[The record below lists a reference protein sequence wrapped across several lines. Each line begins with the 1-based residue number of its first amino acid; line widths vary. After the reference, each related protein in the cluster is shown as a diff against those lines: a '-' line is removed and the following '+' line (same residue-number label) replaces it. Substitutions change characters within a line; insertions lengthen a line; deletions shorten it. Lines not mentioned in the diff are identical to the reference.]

1 MPEKTKKTKEKKPAK
16 KAVADQPKD
25 DSDLGQ
31 GEKVKAPKKVAV
43 KPVPSKIVEEPQ
55 GEEKESKF
63 SKKTVYPSTF
73 PKTTD
78 KSKVKPDLKT
88 QTHFAEPKVPQKG
101 GRVYYFAVGRRKSAV
116 AKVQLLKN
124 GNGEIIV
131 NGRDVKQYFPWNPL
145 YEEVVAPL
153 LAVGQ
158 KDKLDVRCIISGG
171 GAHSQAGA
179 TRLGISRAL
188 LKLNPVFRRA
198 LKKHGFLTRDPR
210 VKERKKYGL
219 KRARRAPQWVKR

>member
-1 MPEKTKKTKEKKPAK
+1 MAKETKKTKEKKPAK
-16 KAVADQPKD
+16 KAAA
-25 DSDLGQ
+25 
-31 GEKVKAPKKVAV
+31 EKKAKAPKKKEAV
-43 KPVPSKIVEEPQ
+43 KPVPPEIAREPQ

-63 SKKTVYPSTF
+63 PKKT
-73 PKTTD
+73 
-78 KSKVKPDLKT
+78 
-88 QTHFAEPKVPQKG
+88 
-101 GRVYYFAVGRRKSAV
+101 VYYFAVGRRKSAI

-158 KDKLDVRCIISGG
+158 KDKLNVKCVISGG
-171 GAHSQAGA
+171 GEHSQAGA
-179 TRLGISRAL
+179 ARLGISRAL

-198 LKKHGFLTRDPR
+198 LKKHGFLTRDAR

>member
-1 MPEKTKKTKEKKPAK
+1 MMKIIKKTKEKKPVNQPKADPDLLRRR
-16 KAVADQPKD
+16 KAVAENKA
-25 DSDLGQ
+25 
-31 GEKVKAPKKVAV
+31 KAPKKKEPV
-43 KPVPSKIVEEPQ
+43 KPEKTIYPPAFSKTIDKSGVERGSKIQ
-55 GEEKESKF
+55 TCLAESKI
-63 SKKTVYPSTF
+63 PR
-73 PKTTD
+73 
-78 KSKVKPDLKT
+78 
-88 QTHFAEPKVPQKG
+88 KG
-101 GRVYYFAVGRRKSAV
+101 GGVYYFAVGRRKSAV

-124 GNGEIIV
+124 GNDEIIV

-158 KDKLDVRCIISGG
+158 KDKLNAKCVISGG
-171 GAHSQAGA
+171 GAHSQAEA
-179 TRLGISRAL
+179 ARLGISRAL